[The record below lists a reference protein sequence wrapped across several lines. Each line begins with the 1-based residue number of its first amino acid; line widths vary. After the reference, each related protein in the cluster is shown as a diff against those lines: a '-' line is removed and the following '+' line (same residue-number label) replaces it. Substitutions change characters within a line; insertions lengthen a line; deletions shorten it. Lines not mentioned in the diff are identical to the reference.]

1 MDKENINKF
10 VGNDLMTI
18 VDAMEMIGINSKGI
32 LFIINEE
39 QSLTGCVT
47 DGDIRRW
54 ILKSGDLN
62 ATIDKAMMNRPQF
75 LTVEQRE
82 QAEKVMLEKAITALP
97 IVDEKRRIQD
107 IVFLSDYIGLNKVKE
122 KKDLSGIPVII
133 MAGGKG
139 ERLYPYTKILPKP
152 LIPIGETPIIER
164 VINCF
169 TEYKIDSFY
178 LTVNYKKTMI
188 KSYFADINPP
198 YSLKYIEEDKP
209 LGTCGSIKLIDEKFN
224 DSVFVAN
231 CDTLIL
237 ADYGDIYDHHKKVK
251 NAITVVSALK
261 NMTVPYG
268 VLTTKENGEIINIE
282 EKPQLSYLINT
293 GMYLFK
299 PEIISLIPDGVTFHM
314 TDLIYAVMKN
324 GGKVGMYP
332 ISEDSFLDM
341 GEFSEMRRMEENLT
355 AL

>member
-198 YSLKYIEEDKP
+198 
-209 LGTCGSIKLIDEKFN
+209 
-224 DSVFVAN
+224 
-231 CDTLIL
+231 
-237 ADYGDIYDHHKKVK
+237 
-251 NAITVVSALK
+251 
-261 NMTVPYG
+261 
-268 VLTTKENGEIINIE
+268 
-282 EKPQLSYLINT
+282 
-293 GMYLFK
+293 
-299 PEIISLIPDGVTFHM
+299 
-314 TDLIYAVMKN
+314 
-324 GGKVGMYP
+324 
-332 ISEDSFLDM
+332 
-341 GEFSEMRRMEENLT
+341 
-355 AL
+355 

>member
-107 IVFLSDYIGLNKVKE
+107 IVFLYW
-122 KKDLSGIPVII
+122 
-133 MAGGKG
+133 
-139 ERLYPYTKILPKP
+139 
-152 LIPIGETPIIER
+152 
-164 VINCF
+164 
-169 TEYKIDSFY
+169 
-178 LTVNYKKTMI
+178 
-188 KSYFADINPP
+188 
-198 YSLKYIEEDKP
+198 
-209 LGTCGSIKLIDEKFN
+209 
-224 DSVFVAN
+224 
-231 CDTLIL
+231 
-237 ADYGDIYDHHKKVK
+237 
-251 NAITVVSALK
+251 
-261 NMTVPYG
+261 
-268 VLTTKENGEIINIE
+268 
-282 EKPQLSYLINT
+282 
-293 GMYLFK
+293 FK
-299 PEIISLIPDGVTFHM
+299 
-314 TDLIYAVMKN
+314 
-324 GGKVGMYP
+324 
-332 ISEDSFLDM
+332 
-341 GEFSEMRRMEENLT
+341 
-355 AL
+355 

>member
-1 MDKENINKF
+1 M
-10 VGNDLMTI
+10 
-18 VDAMEMIGINSKGI
+18 
-32 LFIINEE
+32 
-39 QSLTGCVT
+39 
-47 DGDIRRW
+47 
-54 ILKSGDLN
+54 
-62 ATIDKAMMNRPQF
+62 
-75 LTVEQRE
+75 
-82 QAEKVMLEKAITALP
+82 
-97 IVDEKRRIQD
+97 
-107 IVFLSDYIGLNKVKE
+107 
-122 KKDLSGIPVII
+122 
-133 MAGGKG
+133 
-139 ERLYPYTKILPKP
+139 
-152 LIPIGETPIIER
+152 
-164 VINCF
+164 
-169 TEYKIDSFY
+169 
-178 LTVNYKKTMI
+178 
-188 KSYFADINPP
+188 
-198 YSLKYIEEDKP
+198 KYIEEDKP

-237 ADYGDIYDHHKKVK
+237 ADYGDIYDHHKKVN

-341 GEFSEMRRMEENLT
+341 GEFSEMRRME
-355 AL
+355 

>member
-1 MDKENINKF
+1 MDKEHINKF
-10 VGNDLMTI
+10 VGYGSMTI
-18 VDAMEMIGINSKGI
+18 VDAMERIGINSKGI
-32 LFIINEE
+32 LFIVNEE

-62 ATIDKAMMNRPQF
+62 ATIDKAMMYNLQF
-75 LTVEQRE
+75 LSVEQRE
-82 QAEKVMLEKAITALP
+82 YAKKVMLAKSITALP
-97 IVDEKRRIQD
+97 IVDENRRIQD
-107 IVFLSDYIGLNKVKE
+107 IVFLSDYITLNKGKE
-122 KKDLSGIPVII
+122 KKNLSGVPVII

-139 ERLYPYTKILPKP
+139 VRLYPYTKILPKP

-178 LTVNYKKTMI
+178 ITVNYKRIMI
-188 KSYFADINPP
+188 KSYFADINPK
-198 YSLKYIEEDKP
+198 YHLKYIEEDEP
-209 LGTCGSIKLIDEKFN
+209 LGTCGSIKLINDKFN

-231 CDTLIL
+231 CDTLIV
-237 ADYGDIYDHHKKVK
+237 ADYGDIYEHHKKVN

-341 GEFSEMRRMEENLT
+341 GEFGEMRRMEEKLNL
-355 AL
+355 L

>member
-152 LIPIGETPIIER
+152 LIPIGETR
-164 VINCF
+164 
-169 TEYKIDSFY
+169 S
-178 LTVNYKKTMI
+178 
-188 KSYFADINPP
+188 
-198 YSLKYIEEDKP
+198 EEH
-209 LGTCGSIKLIDEKFN
+209 T
-224 DSVFVAN
+224 
-231 CDTLIL
+231 
-237 ADYGDIYDHHKKVK
+237 
-251 NAITVVSALK
+251 
-261 NMTVPYG
+261 
-268 VLTTKENGEIINIE
+268 
-282 EKPQLSYLINT
+282 
-293 GMYLFK
+293 
-299 PEIISLIPDGVTFHM
+299 
-314 TDLIYAVMKN
+314 
-324 GGKVGMYP
+324 
-332 ISEDSFLDM
+332 SELQSP
-341 GEFSEMRRMEENLT
+341 
-355 AL
+355 A